1 METMVH
7 LTMITSSLMNL
18 LGERR
23 PITQAQY
30 DDQNYTINSSGQ

>member
-1 METMVH
+1 
-7 LTMITSSLMNL
+7 INDL

-30 DDQNYTINSSGQ
+30 DDQNYTINSIGQEGLTHI